1 MTFLR
6 ELFDLDLDVGEDV
19 NVVKAKYRKR
29 APSYDPE
36 QNPAKKQKTVK
47 TSYVAAAVAEVKSED
62 ELMKRN
68 HSHYLSI
75 FIPIKFVS
83 GGIQYQKT
91 VVDVEASYSRPANGR
106 GEDGDSEEFGDWQ
119 KHTESIGV
127 KLLLQMGFQPGKAL
141 GKNLQGRRTI
151 LMDRDVSQGL
161 SGQVCRYSISGLC
174 RYGSNCKHFHLKP
187 RVKAANV
194 SEAEWSTLIGRD
206 LSIYCALIAQKGSI
220 ICRCRHPYVIKTQ

>member
-119 KHTESIGV
+119 KHTKSIGV
-127 KLLLQMGFQPGKAL
+127 KLLLQMGFQPGKGL
-141 GKNLQGRRTI
+141 GKNLQGRPTI

-194 SEAEWSTLIGRD
+194 SEAE
-206 LSIYCALIAQKGSI
+206 
-220 ICRCRHPYVIKTQ
+220 